1 MKNRKTHLLRGLLV
15 LLAAALVLAA
25 ALPGLGLSTGGPTP
39 LPQAQADPLRPE
51 GQSQSPQTPPDQPEE
66 PDTPQEP
73 DTPDEPQEP
82 EQPDTPDQPDQ
93 PDTPQDPDTPP
104 EDPGQDPDPD
114 APPKDDGPRDDISRR
129 RCRGGCRLSATKRS
143 RLPS

>member
-1 MKNRKTHLLRGLLV
+1 MKNRKTYLLRGLLV

-39 LPQAQADPLRPE
+39 LPQAQAGPLRPE

-104 EDPGQDPDPD
+104 EDPGH
-114 APPKDDGPRDDISRR
+114 K
-129 RCRGGCRLSATKRS
+129 
-143 RLPS
+143 

>member
-1 MKNRKTHLLRGLLV
+1 MKNRKTYLLRGLLV

-66 PDTPQEP
+66 PDTPE
-73 DTPDEPQEP
+73 E
-82 EQPDTPDQPDQ
+82 
-93 PDTPQDPDTPP
+93 PQDPN
-104 EDPGQDPDPD
+104 
-114 APPKDDGPRDDISRR
+114 S
-129 RCRGGCRLSATKRS
+129 L
-143 RLPS
+143 

>member
-1 MKNRKTHLLRGLLV
+1 MKNRKTYLLRGLLV

-93 PDTPQDPDTPP
+93 PDQPDDGKQADKPATG
-104 EDPGQDPDPD
+104 DSFSAGWL
-114 APPKDDGPRDDISRR
+114 ALTLFSGATAACMALLRRKKDD
-129 RCRGGCRLSATKRS
+129 
-143 RLPS
+143 

>member
-1 MKNRKTHLLRGLLV
+1 MKNRKTYLLRGLLV

-66 PDTPQEP
+66 PDAPQGP

-93 PDTPQDPDTPP
+93 PDDGKQADKPATGDSLSAGWLALTLFS
-104 EDPGQDPDPD
+104 G
-114 APPKDDGPRDDISRR
+114 ATAACMVLLRRKKDD
-129 RCRGGCRLSATKRS
+129 
-143 RLPS
+143 

>member
-1 MKNRKTHLLRGLLV
+1 MKNRKAYLLRGLLV

-73 DTPDEPQEP
+73 DTPEDPQEP
-82 EQPDTPDQPDQ
+82 EQPQAQTLDLAALVEQLQ
-93 PDTPQDPDTPP
+93 KSP
-104 EDPGQDPDPD
+104 ELASTLAALLTAQKAG
-114 APPKDDGPRDDISRR
+114 
-129 RCRGGCRLSATKRS
+129 
-143 RLPS
+143 